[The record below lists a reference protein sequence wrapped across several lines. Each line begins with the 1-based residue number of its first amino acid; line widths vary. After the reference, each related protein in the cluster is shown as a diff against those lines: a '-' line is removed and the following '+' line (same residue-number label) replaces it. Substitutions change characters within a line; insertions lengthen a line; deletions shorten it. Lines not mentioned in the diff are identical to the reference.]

1 MLKEVIRQHAGLILE
16 AVVVLA
22 ILSLVFF
29 GLPAGGGRYGLG
41 NVLSNSVE
49 SDGID
54 YAGYADSGAA
64 DAALGRSRPVISYRA
79 YDADGKMQRIIIG
92 KDISLTTFFTAEDA
106 DSQRIETKITS
117 IKDRTGTELLTDTL
131 TGADTF
137 RFSES
142 GTYKIEVSATDSYNR
157 CSNVTFS
164 VPVAGKKQEG

>member
-16 AVVVLA
+16 ATVVIALIA
-22 ILSLVFF
+22 LIFF

-41 NVLSNSVE
+41 NVLSNGVK
-49 SDGID
+49 SDGIN

-64 DAALGRSRPVISYRA
+64 DTALGRSKPVISYQA
-79 YDADGKMQRIIIG
+79 YDVSGNKQRIIIG
-92 KDISLTTFFTAEDA
+92 KDINLTTFFTAEDA

-117 IKDRTGTELLTDTL
+117 IKDKNGTELLTDAL
-131 TGADTF
+131 TEADTF